1 METPPD
7 TDSNLVE
14 ATKRFVW
21 RLTAVFQNRS
31 ELLMLEL
38 QEERERLRTIIFL
51 AAGIA
56 VLGFLGGITLTAVI
70 ALAAGP
76 AHALAALIILAAVYI
91 CGAMFFYIKLSRLL
105 DNWES
110 FSATRNQLEKDREWL
125 KNRN

>member
-7 TDSNLVE
+7 TDTNLVE

-21 RLTAVFQNRS
+21 RLMTVFQNRS
-31 ELLMLEL
+31 ELLMVEL

-70 ALAAGP
+70 ALAAG
-76 AHALAALIILAAVYI
+76 AEHALAALIILAAIYI

-105 DNWES
+105 NDWES
-110 FSATRNQLEKDREWL
+110 FSGTRDQLEKDREWL